1 MESPQV
7 ISYASAPTARTRITF
22 RGAVATLCTGAF
34 FLLLSLGLICI
45 AWNIFDGVART
56 ERFRGGSME
65 SLGVFVT
72 VLAGVS
78 FLIGIIITIMGLRG
92 VRQREL
98 V

>member
-7 ISYASAPTARTRITF
+7 IQYASAPTAATRITF

-34 FLLLSLGLICI
+34 FLLLSVGLIYI
-45 AWNIFDGVART
+45 AWNIFDAYNRAQSY
-56 ERFRGGSME
+56 RAGSME
-65 SLGVFVT
+65 ALGVFVT
-72 VLAGVS
+72 VLAGLS
-78 FLIGIIITIMGLRG
+78 FIAGVIITIMGLRG